1 MSVKSNLAV
10 WAGKL
15 TTSVLKLMGSGGTS
29 LPGKVVLKI
38 CPDILGH
45 LAKDMKIICVTGT
58 NGKTTTCHIIRDM
71 IEANGQTVFC
81 NDAGANLLGGV
92 VSAFVGAASMGGKI
106 DKDYALLECDEAAL
120 KSIVEHFGDLDV
132 TAVVTNVF
140 RDQLDRYGEVLT
152 TVNKIRAGLQ
162 QLPNVKLVLNADCSL
177 TTSLSDLPHSQIHYF
192 GVNGPL
198 YEGTSSDI
206 SDAVYCI
213 RCKTKYQYHYHTFGH
228 LGGFY
233 CPKCGYQRQQ
243 PEVAL
248 SRVIE
253 WKDAS
258 SVVEFELAKNEIATK
273 NSGATDKAS
282 VTTEPESKEQTTT
295 ATSKL
300 QAEVML
306 PGGYNLYNAL
316 AATTVARLIGL
327 PENKIVEVLG
337 SLTTHFGRMEEVEYQ
352 GHKLHLVLVKNPA
365 GFNEV
370 LQFLIQQRPTGN
382 IVFGLNDNYADGKD
396 ISWIYDVEFER
407 LTEAASGAKKYY
419 FTGKRAYDM
428 QLRLKYADFN
438 TQKFQVEKDY
448 KTLITQLGQ
457 SGEDTFLVLSYT
469 CMLEFRDKLSEFVPL
484 NKYSSE

>member
-1 MSVKSNLAV
+1 MSARSTLAV
-10 WAGKL
+10 WAGKF
-15 TTSVLKLMGSGGTS
+15 TTSILKLMGSGGTS

-45 LAKDMKIICVTGT
+45 LAKDMKVICVTGT
-58 NGKTTTCHIIRDM
+58 NGKTTTCHVIRDM
-71 IEANGQTVFC
+71 IEANGNTVFC

-92 VSAFVGAASMGGKI
+92 VSAFVSAAGMNGKV
-106 DKDYALLECDEAAL
+106 KTDYALLECDEAAM
-120 KSIVEHFGDLDV
+120 KAIVEHFGDLDV
-132 TAVVTNVF
+132 TVVVTNVF

-152 TVNKIRAGLQ
+152 TVNKIRSALE

-177 TTSLSDLPHSQIHYF
+177 TTSLNNLPHKEIYYF

-213 RCKTKYQYHYHTFGH
+213 HCKTKYQYHYRTFGH

-233 CPKCGYQRQQ
+233 CEHCGYQRQSAN
-243 PEVAL
+243 VGL
-248 SRVIE
+248 DKVIE
-253 WKDAS
+253 WKDGS
-258 SVVEFELAKNEIATK
+258 EVVEMDVFGKK
-273 NSGATDKAS
+273 
-282 VTTEPESKEQTTT
+282 V
-295 ATSKL
+295 

-316 AATTVARLIGL
+316 AATTIAHLIGL
-327 PENKIVEVLG
+327 PEDKIVSVLG
-337 SLTTHFGRMEEVEYQ
+337 GLTTHFGRMEQVTLGEST
-352 GHKLHLVLVKNPA
+352 LNLVLVKNPA

-370 LQFLIQQRPTGN
+370 LQFLIQQKPTGN

-407 LTEAASGAKKYY
+407 LTEAAKDAKHYY

-428 QLRLKYADFN
+428 QLRLKYADFDVSR
-438 TQKFQVEKDY
+438 FDVIKDY
-448 KTLITQLGQ
+448 KTLITTLQQEGQ
-457 SGEDTFLVLSYT
+457 QTYLVLSYT
-469 CMLEFRDKLSEFVPL
+469 CMLEFRDKLAEFIPL
-484 NKYSSE
+484 KKYAREQ

>member
-1 MSVKSNLAV
+1 MSVRATAAV
-10 WAGKL
+10 WAGKF
-15 TTSVLKLMGSGGTS
+15 TTKILKLAGSGGTS

-58 NGKTTTCHIIRDM
+58 NGKTTTCHVIRDM
-71 IEANGQTVFC
+71 LEANGNTVFC
-81 NDAGANLLGGV
+81 NDAGANLLGGI
-92 VSAFVGAASMGGKI
+92 VSAFVGAATLGGRVNT
-106 DKDYALLECDEAAL
+106 DYALLECDEAAL
-120 KSIVEHFGDLDV
+120 KSIVEHFADLDV

-152 TVNKIRAGLQ
+152 TVNKIRAGLE
-162 QLPNVKLVLNADCSL
+162 QLPDVKLVLNADCSL
-177 TTSLSDLPHSQIHYF
+177 TTSLNDLSNRGIYYF

-213 RCKTKYQYHYHTFGH
+213 HCKTKYQYHYHTFGH

-233 CPKCGYQRQQ
+233 CEKCGYKRQT
-243 PEVAL
+243 PDVAL
-248 SRVIE
+248 TKVCE
-253 WKDAS
+253 WKDGS
-258 SVVEFELAKNEIATK
+258 EVVEMEVFGEKI
-273 NSGATDKAS
+273 
-282 VTTEPESKEQTTT
+282 
-295 ATSKL
+295 

-316 AATTVARLIGL
+316 AAVTVAHLIGL
-327 PENKIVEVLG
+327 PEDKIVSVLG
-337 SLTTHFGRMEEVEYQ
+337 SLTTHFGRMEQVQ
-352 GHKLHLVLVKNPA
+352 LGNSTLNMVLVKNPA

-370 LQFLIQQRPTGN
+370 LQFLIQQCPTGN
-382 IVFGLNDNYADGKD
+382 IVFGLNDNYADGRD

-407 LTEAASGAKKYY
+407 LTEAAAGAKHFY

-428 QLRLKYADFN
+428 QLRLKYADFD
-438 TQKFQVEKDY
+438 TDKFSVEKDY
-448 KTLITQLGQ
+448 KTLITQLEQ
-457 SGEDTFLVLSYT
+457 SGEQTFLVLSYT

-484 NKYSSE
+484 KKYSREQ

>member
-1 MSVKSNLAV
+1 MSARATIAV
-10 WAGKL
+10 WAGKF
-15 TTSVLKLMGSGGTS
+15 TTKLLRLAGSGGTS

-45 LAKDMKIICVTGT
+45 LAKDVKIICVTGT

-71 IEANGQTVFC
+71 IEEEGKTVFC

-92 VSAFVGAASMGGKI
+92 VSAFVGAATLGGKI
-106 DKDYALLECDEAAL
+106 NTDYALLECDEAAL

-152 TVNKIRAGLQ
+152 TVNKIRAGLS

-177 TTSLSDLPHSQIHYF
+177 TSSLSDLPHSEIHYF

-213 RCKTKYQYHYHTFGH
+213 HCKTKYQYHYHTFGH

-233 CPKCGYQRQQ
+233 CEKCGYHRQD

-248 SRVIE
+248 TKVIE

-258 SVVEFELAKNEIATK
+258 SVIGMDVFGSKVE
-273 NSGATDKAS
+273 
-282 VTTEPESKEQTTT
+282 
-295 ATSKL
+295 
-300 QAEVML
+300 AEVML

-316 AATTVARLIGL
+316 AATEVAHLIGL
-327 PENKIVEVLG
+327 SDEKIVKVLG
-337 SLTTHFGRMEEVEYQ
+337 GLTTHFGRMEQVQ
-352 GHKLHLVLVKNPA
+352 LGKAPLHLVLVKNPV

-407 LTEAASGAKKYY
+407 LTQAASGAKHFY

-428 QLRLKYADFN
+428 QLRLKYADFD
-438 TQKFQVEKDY
+438 TTRFSVEKDY
-448 KTLITQLGQ
+448 KTLITQLQ
-457 SGEDTFLVLSYT
+457 ESGEETFLVLSYT
-469 CMLEFRDKLSEFVPL
+469 CMLEFRDKLAEFVPL
-484 NKYSSE
+484 KKYDAS

>member
-1 MSVKSNLAV
+1 MSARATIAV
-10 WAGKL
+10 WAGKF
-15 TTSVLKLMGSGGTS
+15 TTKLLRLAGSGGTS

-45 LAKDMKIICVTGT
+45 LAKNVKIICVTGT

-71 IEANGQTVFC
+71 IEEEGKTVFC

-92 VSAFVGAASMGGKI
+92 VSAFVGAATLGGKI
-106 DKDYALLECDEAAL
+106 NTDYALLECDEAAL

-152 TVNKIRAGLQ
+152 TVNKIRAGLS

-177 TTSLSDLPHSQIHYF
+177 TSSLSDLPHSEIHYF

-213 RCKTKYQYHYHTFGH
+213 HCKTKYQYHYHTFGH

-233 CPKCGYQRQQ
+233 CEKCGYHRQD

-248 SRVIE
+248 TKVIE

-258 SVVEFELAKNEIATK
+258 SVIGMDVFGSKVE
-273 NSGATDKAS
+273 
-282 VTTEPESKEQTTT
+282 
-295 ATSKL
+295 
-300 QAEVML
+300 AEVML
-306 PGGYNLYNAL
+306 PGGYNLYNVL
-316 AATTVARLIGL
+316 AATEVAHLIGL
-327 PENKIVEVLG
+327 PDEKIVKVLG
-337 SLTTHFGRMEEVEYQ
+337 GLTTHFGRMEQVQ
-352 GHKLHLVLVKNPA
+352 LGKAPLHLVLVKNPA

-407 LTEAASGAKKYY
+407 LTQAASGAKHFY

-428 QLRLKYADFN
+428 QLRLKYADFD
-438 TQKFQVEKDY
+438 TTRFSVEKDY
-448 KTLITQLGQ
+448 KTLITQLQ
-457 SGEDTFLVLSYT
+457 ESGEETFLVLSYT
-469 CMLEFRDKLSEFVPL
+469 CMLEFRDKLAEFVPL
-484 NKYSSE
+484 KKYDAS

>member
-1 MSVKSNLAV
+1 MSARATIAV
-10 WAGKL
+10 WAGKF
-15 TTSVLKLMGSGGTS
+15 TTKLLRLAGSGGTS

-45 LAKDMKIICVTGT
+45 LAKDVKIICVTGT

-71 IEANGQTVFC
+71 IEAEGKTVFC

-92 VSAFVGAASMGGKI
+92 VSAFVGAATLGGKI
-106 DKDYALLECDEAAL
+106 NTDYALLECDEAAL
-120 KSIVEHFGDLDV
+120 KSIVEHFGNLDV

-152 TVNKIRAGLQ
+152 TVNKIRAGLS

-177 TTSLSDLPHSQIHYF
+177 TSSLSDLSHSEIHYF
-192 GVNGPL
+192 GVDGPL

-213 RCKTKYQYHYHTFGH
+213 HCKTKYQYHYHTFGH

-233 CPKCGYQRQQ
+233 CEKCGYHRQE

-248 SRVIE
+248 TKVIE

-258 SVVEFELAKNEIATK
+258 SVVEMDVFGQKVE
-273 NSGATDKAS
+273 
-282 VTTEPESKEQTTT
+282 
-295 ATSKL
+295 
-300 QAEVML
+300 AEVML

-316 AATTVARLIGL
+316 AATEVAHLLGL
-327 PENKIVEVLG
+327 PNYRIVKVLG
-337 SLTTHFGRMEEVEYQ
+337 GLTTHFGRMEQVMLNNAP
-352 GHKLHLVLVKNPA
+352 LHLVLVKNPA

-407 LTEAASGAKKYY
+407 LTQAASGAKHFY

-428 QLRLKYADFN
+428 QLRLKYADFD
-438 TQKFQVEKDY
+438 TTKFSVEKDY
-448 KTLITQLGQ
+448 KTLITQLQQ
-457 SGEDTFLVLSYT
+457 SGQETFLVLSYT
-469 CMLEFRDKLSEFVPL
+469 CMLEFRDKLAEFVPL
-484 NKYSSE
+484 KKYDAS

>member
-1 MSVKSNLAV
+1 MSVRATAAV
-10 WAGKL
+10 WAGKF
-15 TTSVLKLMGSGGTS
+15 TTKILKLAGSGGTS

-58 NGKTTTCHIIRDM
+58 NGKTTTCHVIRDM
-71 IEANGQTVFC
+71 LEANGNTVFC
-81 NDAGANLLGGV
+81 NDAGANLLGGI
-92 VSAFVGAASMGGKI
+92 VSAFVGAATLGGRVNT
-106 DKDYALLECDEAAL
+106 DYALLECDEAAL
-120 KSIVEHFGDLDV
+120 KSIVEHFADLDV

-152 TVNKIRAGLQ
+152 TVNKIRAGLE
-162 QLPNVKLVLNADCSL
+162 QLPDVKLVLNADCSL
-177 TTSLSDLPHSQIHYF
+177 TTSLNDLSNRGIYYF

-213 RCKTKYQYHYHTFGH
+213 HCKTKYQYHYHTFGH

-233 CPKCGYQRQQ
+233 CEKCGYKRQT
-243 PEVAL
+243 PDVAL
-248 SRVIE
+248 TKVCE
-253 WKDAS
+253 WKDGS
-258 SVVEFELAKNEIATK
+258 EVVEMEVFGEKI
-273 NSGATDKAS
+273 
-282 VTTEPESKEQTTT
+282 
-295 ATSKL
+295 

-316 AATTVARLIGL
+316 AAVTVAHLIGL
-327 PENKIVEVLG
+327 PEDKIVSVLG
-337 SLTTHFGRMEEVEYQ
+337 SLTTHFGRMEQVQ
-352 GHKLHLVLVKNPA
+352 LGNSTLNMVLVKNPA

-370 LQFLIQQRPTGN
+370 LQFLIQQCPTGN
-382 IVFGLNDNYADGKD
+382 IVFGLNDNYADGRD

-407 LTEAASGAKKYY
+407 LTEAAAGAKHFY

-428 QLRLKYADFN
+428 QLRLKYADFD
-438 TQKFQVEKDY
+438 TDRFIVEKDY
-448 KTLITQLGQ
+448 KTLITQLEQ
-457 SGEDTFLVLSYT
+457 SGEQTFLVLSYT

-484 NKYSSE
+484 KKYSREQ

>member
-1 MSVKSNLAV
+1 MSARATIAV
-10 WAGKL
+10 WAGKF
-15 TTSVLKLMGSGGTS
+15 TTKLLRLAGSGGTS

-45 LAKDMKIICVTGT
+45 LAKDVKIICVTGT

-71 IEANGQTVFC
+71 IEEEGKTVFC

-92 VSAFVGAASMGGKI
+92 VSAFVGAATLGGKI
-106 DKDYALLECDEAAL
+106 NTDYALLECDEAAL

-152 TVNKIRAGLQ
+152 TVNKIRAGLS

-177 TTSLSDLPHSQIHYF
+177 TSSLSDLPHSEIHYF

-213 RCKTKYQYHYHTFGH
+213 HCKTKYQYHYHTFGH

-233 CPKCGYQRQQ
+233 CEKCGYHRQD

-248 SRVIE
+248 TKVIE

-258 SVVEFELAKNEIATK
+258 SVIGMDVFGSKVE
-273 NSGATDKAS
+273 
-282 VTTEPESKEQTTT
+282 
-295 ATSKL
+295 
-300 QAEVML
+300 AEVML

-316 AATTVARLIGL
+316 AATEVAHLIGL
-327 PENKIVEVLG
+327 SDEKIVKVLG
-337 SLTTHFGRMEEVEYQ
+337 GLTTHFGRMEQVQ
-352 GHKLHLVLVKNPA
+352 LGKAPLHLVLVKNPA

-407 LTEAASGAKKYY
+407 LTQAASGAKHFY

-428 QLRLKYADFN
+428 QLRLKYADFD
-438 TQKFQVEKDY
+438 TTRFSVEKDY
-448 KTLITQLGQ
+448 KTLITQLQ
-457 SGEDTFLVLSYT
+457 ESGEETFLVLSYT
-469 CMLEFRDKLSEFVPL
+469 CMLEFRDKLAEFVPL
-484 NKYSSE
+484 KKYDAS

>member
-1 MSVKSNLAV
+1 MSVRATAAV
-10 WAGKL
+10 WAGKF
-15 TTSVLKLMGSGGTS
+15 TTKILKLAGSGGTS

-58 NGKTTTCHIIRDM
+58 NGKTTTCHVIRDM
-71 IEANGQTVFC
+71 LEANGNTVFC
-81 NDAGANLLGGV
+81 NDAGANLLGGI
-92 VSAFVGAASMGGKI
+92 VSAFVGAATLGGRVNT
-106 DKDYALLECDEAAL
+106 DYALLECDEAAL
-120 KSIVEHFGDLDV
+120 KSIVEHFADLDV

-152 TVNKIRAGLQ
+152 TVNKIRAGLE
-162 QLPNVKLVLNADCSL
+162 QLPDVKLVLNADCSL
-177 TTSLSDLPHSQIHYF
+177 TTSLNDLPNSRIYYF

-213 RCKTKYQYHYHTFGH
+213 HCKTKYQYHYHTFGH

-233 CPKCGYQRQQ
+233 CEKCGYKRQT
-243 PEVAL
+243 PDVAL
-248 SRVIE
+248 TRVCE
-253 WKDAS
+253 WKDGS
-258 SVVEFELAKNEIATK
+258 EVVEMEVFGK
-273 NSGATDKAS
+273 
-282 VTTEPESKEQTTT
+282 
-295 ATSKL
+295 KL

-316 AATTVARLIGL
+316 AATAVAHLIGL
-327 PENKIVEVLG
+327 PEDKIASVLG
-337 SLTTHFGRMEEVEYQ
+337 SLTTHFGRMEQVQ
-352 GHKLHLVLVKNPA
+352 LGNSSLNMVLVKNPA

-370 LQFLIQQRPTGN
+370 LQFLIQQQPAGN

-407 LTEAASGAKKYY
+407 LTEAAAGAKHFY

-428 QLRLKYADFN
+428 QLRLKYADFD
-438 TQKFQVEKDY
+438 TDKFSVEKDY
-448 KTLITQLGQ
+448 KTLITQLEQ
-457 SGEDTFLVLSYT
+457 SSEQTFLVLSYT

-484 NKYSSE
+484 KKYSREQ

>member
-1 MSVKSNLAV
+1 MSARATIAV
-10 WAGKL
+10 WAGKF
-15 TTSVLKLMGSGGTS
+15 TTKLLRLAGSGGTS

-45 LAKDMKIICVTGT
+45 LAKDVKIICVTGT

-71 IEANGQTVFC
+71 IEAEGKTVFC

-92 VSAFVGAASMGGKI
+92 VSAFVGAATLGGKI
-106 DKDYALLECDEAAL
+106 NTDYALLECDEAAL
-120 KSIVEHFGDLDV
+120 KSIVEHFGNLDV

-152 TVNKIRAGLQ
+152 TVNKIRAGLS

-177 TTSLSDLPHSQIHYF
+177 TSSLSDLSHSEIHYF
-192 GVNGPL
+192 GVDGPL

-213 RCKTKYQYHYHTFGH
+213 HCKTKYQYHYHTFGH

-233 CPKCGYQRQQ
+233 CEKCGYHRQE

-248 SRVIE
+248 TKVIE

-258 SVVEFELAKNEIATK
+258 SVIAMDVFGEKVE
-273 NSGATDKAS
+273 
-282 VTTEPESKEQTTT
+282 
-295 ATSKL
+295 
-300 QAEVML
+300 AEVML

-316 AATTVARLIGL
+316 AATEVAHLLGL
-327 PENKIVEVLG
+327 PNYRIVKVLG
-337 SLTTHFGRMEEVEYQ
+337 GLTTHFGRMEQVMLNNAP
-352 GHKLHLVLVKNPA
+352 LHLVLVKNPA

-407 LTEAASGAKKYY
+407 LTQAASGAKHFY

-428 QLRLKYADFN
+428 QLRLKYADFD
-438 TQKFQVEKDY
+438 TTKFSVEKDY
-448 KTLITQLGQ
+448 KTLITQLQQ
-457 SGEDTFLVLSYT
+457 SGQETFLVLSYT
-469 CMLEFRDKLSEFVPL
+469 CMLEFRDKLAEFVPL
-484 NKYSSE
+484 KKYDAS

>member
-1 MSVKSNLAV
+1 MSARATIAV
-10 WAGKL
+10 WAGKF
-15 TTSVLKLMGSGGTS
+15 TTKLLRLAGSGGTS

-45 LAKDMKIICVTGT
+45 LAKNVKIICVTGT

-71 IEANGQTVFC
+71 IEEEGKTVFC

-92 VSAFVGAASMGGKI
+92 VSAFVGAATPGGKI
-106 DKDYALLECDEAAL
+106 NTDYALLECDEAAL

-152 TVNKIRAGLQ
+152 TVNKIRAGLS

-177 TTSLSDLPHSQIHYF
+177 TSSLSDLPHSEIHYF

-213 RCKTKYQYHYHTFGH
+213 HCKTKYQYHYHTFGH

-233 CPKCGYQRQQ
+233 CEKCGYHRQD

-248 SRVIE
+248 TKVIE

-258 SVVEFELAKNEIATK
+258 SVIGMDVFGSKVE
-273 NSGATDKAS
+273 
-282 VTTEPESKEQTTT
+282 
-295 ATSKL
+295 
-300 QAEVML
+300 AEVML

-316 AATTVARLIGL
+316 AATEVAHLIGL
-327 PENKIVEVLG
+327 TDEKIVKVLG
-337 SLTTHFGRMEEVEYQ
+337 GLTTHFGRMEQVQ
-352 GHKLHLVLVKNPA
+352 LGKAPLHLVLVKNPA

-407 LTEAASGAKKYY
+407 LTQAASGAKHFY

-428 QLRLKYADFN
+428 QLRLKYADFD
-438 TQKFQVEKDY
+438 TTRFSVEKDY
-448 KTLITQLGQ
+448 KTLITQLQ
-457 SGEDTFLVLSYT
+457 ESGEETFLVLSYT
-469 CMLEFRDKLSEFVPL
+469 CMLEFRDKLAEFVPL
-484 NKYSSE
+484 KKYDAS

>member
-1 MSVKSNLAV
+1 MSARATIAV
-10 WAGKL
+10 WAGKF
-15 TTSVLKLMGSGGTS
+15 TTKLLRLAGSGGTS

-45 LAKDMKIICVTGT
+45 LAKDVKIICVTGT

-71 IEANGQTVFC
+71 IEAEGKTVFC

-92 VSAFVGAASMGGKI
+92 VSAFVGAATLGGKI
-106 DKDYALLECDEAAL
+106 NTDYALLECDEAAL
-120 KSIVEHFGDLDV
+120 KSIVEHFGRLDV

-152 TVNKIRAGLQ
+152 TVNKIRAGLS

-177 TTSLSDLPHSQIHYF
+177 TSSLSDLSHSEIHYF

-213 RCKTKYQYHYHTFGH
+213 HCKTKYQYHYHTFGH

-233 CPKCGYQRQQ
+233 CEKCGYHRQE

-248 SRVIE
+248 TKVIE

-258 SVVEFELAKNEIATK
+258 SVIAMDVFGGKVE
-273 NSGATDKAS
+273 
-282 VTTEPESKEQTTT
+282 
-295 ATSKL
+295 
-300 QAEVML
+300 AEVML

-316 AATTVARLIGL
+316 AATEVAHLLGL
-327 PENKIVEVLG
+327 PNEQIVKVLG
-337 SLTTHFGRMEEVEYQ
+337 GLTTHFGRMEQVMLNNAP
-352 GHKLHLVLVKNPA
+352 LHLVLVKNPA

-407 LTEAASGAKKYY
+407 LTQAASGAKHFY

-428 QLRLKYADFN
+428 QLRLKYADFD
-438 TQKFQVEKDY
+438 TTKFSVEKDY
-448 KTLITQLGQ
+448 KTLITQLQQ
-457 SGEDTFLVLSYT
+457 SGQETFLVLSYT
-469 CMLEFRDKLSEFVPL
+469 CMLEFRDKLAEFVPL
-484 NKYSSE
+484 KKYDAS

>member
-1 MSVKSNLAV
+1 MSARATIAV
-10 WAGKL
+10 WAGKF
-15 TTSVLKLMGSGGTS
+15 TTKLLRLAGSGGTS

-45 LAKDMKIICVTGT
+45 LAKDVKIICVTGT

-71 IEANGQTVFC
+71 IEAEGKTVFC

-92 VSAFVGAASMGGKI
+92 VSAFVGAATLGGKI
-106 DKDYALLECDEAAL
+106 NTDYALLECDEAAL
-120 KSIVEHFGDLDV
+120 KSIVEHFGRLDV

-152 TVNKIRAGLQ
+152 TVNKIRAGLS

-177 TTSLSDLPHSQIHYF
+177 TSSLSDLSHSEIHYF

-213 RCKTKYQYHYHTFGH
+213 HCKTKYQYHYHTFGH

-233 CPKCGYQRQQ
+233 CEKCGYHRQE

-248 SRVIE
+248 TKVIE

-258 SVVEFELAKNEIATK
+258 SVIAMDVFGEKVE
-273 NSGATDKAS
+273 
-282 VTTEPESKEQTTT
+282 
-295 ATSKL
+295 
-300 QAEVML
+300 AEVML

-316 AATTVARLIGL
+316 AATEVAHLLGL
-327 PENKIVEVLG
+327 PNEQIVKVLG
-337 SLTTHFGRMEEVEYQ
+337 GLTTHFGRMEQVMLNNAP
-352 GHKLHLVLVKNPA
+352 LHLVLVKNPA

-407 LTEAASGAKKYY
+407 LTEAASGAKHFY

-428 QLRLKYADFN
+428 QLRLKYADFD
-438 TQKFQVEKDY
+438 TTKFSVEKDY
-448 KTLITQLGQ
+448 KTLITQLQQ
-457 SGEDTFLVLSYT
+457 SGQETFLVLSYT
-469 CMLEFRDKLSEFVPL
+469 CMLEFRDKLAEFVPL
-484 NKYSSE
+484 KKYDAS

>member
-1 MSVKSNLAV
+1 MSARATIAV
-10 WAGKL
+10 WAGKF
-15 TTSVLKLMGSGGTS
+15 TTKLLRLAGSGGTS

-45 LAKDMKIICVTGT
+45 LAKDVKIICVTGT

-71 IEANGQTVFC
+71 IEAEGKTVFC

-92 VSAFVGAASMGGKI
+92 VSAFVGAATLGGRIKT
-106 DKDYALLECDEAAL
+106 DYALLECDEAAL
-120 KSIVEHFGDLDV
+120 KSIVEHFGQLDV

-152 TVNKIRAGLQ
+152 TVNKIRAGLS

-177 TTSLSDLPHSQIHYF
+177 TSSLSDLPHSEIHYF

-213 RCKTKYQYHYHTFGH
+213 HCKTKYQYHYHTFGH

-233 CPKCGYQRQQ
+233 CEKCGYHRQE

-248 SRVIE
+248 TKVIE

-258 SVVEFELAKNEIATK
+258 SVIEMDVFGQKME
-273 NSGATDKAS
+273 
-282 VTTEPESKEQTTT
+282 
-295 ATSKL
+295 
-300 QAEVML
+300 AEVML

-316 AATTVARLIGL
+316 AATEVAHLLGL
-327 PENKIVEVLG
+327 PNEQIAKVLG
-337 SLTTHFGRMEEVEYQ
+337 GLTTHFGRMEQVMLSNAP
-352 GHKLHLVLVKNPA
+352 LHLVLVKNPA

-370 LQFLIQQRPTGN
+370 LQFLIQQKPTGN

-407 LTEAASGAKKYY
+407 LTEAASGAKHFY

-428 QLRLKYADFN
+428 QLRLKYADFD
-438 TQKFQVEKDY
+438 TSKFSVEKDY
-448 KTLITQLGQ
+448 KTLITQLQQ
-457 SGEDTFLVLSYT
+457 SGQETFLVLSYT
-469 CMLEFRDKLSEFVPL
+469 CMLEFRDKLAEFVPL
-484 NKYSSE
+484 KKYDAS

>member
-1 MSVKSNLAV
+1 MSARATIAV
-10 WAGKL
+10 WAGKF
-15 TTSVLKLMGSGGTS
+15 TTKLLRLAGSGGTS

-45 LAKDMKIICVTGT
+45 LAKNVKIICVTGT

-71 IEANGQTVFC
+71 IEEEGKTVFC

-92 VSAFVGAASMGGKI
+92 VSAFVGAATLGGKI
-106 DKDYALLECDEAAL
+106 NTDYALLECDEAAL

-152 TVNKIRAGLQ
+152 TVNKIRAGLS

-177 TTSLSDLPHSQIHYF
+177 TSSLSDLPHSEIHYF

-213 RCKTKYQYHYHTFGH
+213 HCKTKYQYHYHTFGH

-233 CPKCGYQRQQ
+233 CEKCGYHRQD

-248 SRVIE
+248 TKVIE

-258 SVVEFELAKNEIATK
+258 SVIGMDVFGSKVE
-273 NSGATDKAS
+273 
-282 VTTEPESKEQTTT
+282 
-295 ATSKL
+295 
-300 QAEVML
+300 AEVML

-316 AATTVARLIGL
+316 AATEVAHLIGL
-327 PENKIVEVLG
+327 TDEKIVKVLG
-337 SLTTHFGRMEEVEYQ
+337 GLTTHFGRMEQVQ
-352 GHKLHLVLVKNPA
+352 LGKAPLHLVLVKNPA

-407 LTEAASGAKKYY
+407 LTQAASGAKHFY

-428 QLRLKYADFN
+428 QLRLKYADFD
-438 TQKFQVEKDY
+438 TTRFSVEKDY
-448 KTLITQLGQ
+448 KTLITQLQ
-457 SGEDTFLVLSYT
+457 ESGEETFLVLSYT
-469 CMLEFRDKLSEFVPL
+469 CMLEFRDKLAEFVPL
-484 NKYSSE
+484 KKYDAS

>member
-1 MSVKSNLAV
+1 MSVRAAIAV
-10 WAGKL
+10 WAGKFAAK
-15 TTSVLKLMGSGGTS
+15 VLKIAGTGGTS
-29 LPGKVVLKI
+29 LPGKIVLKI

-45 LAKDMKIICVTGT
+45 LAKNMKIICVTGT

-71 IEANGQTVFC
+71 IEANGSTVFC

-92 VSAFVGAASMGGKI
+92 VSAFVGAAALNGKI
-106 DKDYALLECDEAAL
+106 NKDYALLECDEAAL
-120 KSIVEHFGDLDV
+120 KSIVKYFGKLDV

-152 TVNKIRAGLQ
+152 TVNKIRAGLE
-162 QLPNVKLVLNADCSL
+162 QLPDVKLILNADCSL
-177 TTSLSDLPHSQIHYF
+177 TSSLSDLSHSEIHYF
-192 GVNGPL
+192 GVNDSL

-213 RCKTKYQYHYHTFGH
+213 HCKTKYRYHYHTFGH

-233 CPKCGYQRQQ
+233 CEKCGYHRQE

-248 SRVIE
+248 TKVIE
-253 WKDAS
+253 WKEAS
-258 SVVEFELAKNEIATK
+258 SVIEMEVFGKTIE
-273 NSGATDKAS
+273 
-282 VTTEPESKEQTTT
+282 
-295 ATSKL
+295 
-300 QAEVML
+300 AEVML

-316 AATTVARLIGL
+316 AATEAAHFIGL
-327 PENKIVEVLG
+327 SEEKIISVLG
-337 SLTTHFGRMEEVEYQ
+337 GLTTHFGRMEQVSYQ
-352 GHKLHLVLVKNPA
+352 GHNLHLVLVKNPA

-370 LQFLIQQRPTGN
+370 LQFLIQQQPTGN

-407 LTEAASGAKKYY
+407 LTKAASGAKNFY

-428 QLRLKYADFN
+428 QLRLKYADFDISR
-438 TQKFQVEKDY
+438 FLVEKDY

-484 NKYSSE
+484 RKYSR

>member
-1 MSVKSNLAV
+1 MSARATIAV
-10 WAGKL
+10 WAGKI
-15 TTSVLKLMGSGGTS
+15 TTKLLRLAGSGGTS

-45 LAKDMKIICVTGT
+45 LAKNVKIICVTGT

-71 IEANGQTVFC
+71 IEEEGKTVFC

-92 VSAFVGAASMGGKI
+92 VSAFVGAATLGGKI
-106 DKDYALLECDEAAL
+106 NTDYALLECDEAAL

-152 TVNKIRAGLQ
+152 TVNKIRAGLS

-177 TTSLSDLPHSQIHYF
+177 TSSLSDLPHSEIHYF

-213 RCKTKYQYHYHTFGH
+213 HCKTKYQYHYHTFGH

-233 CPKCGYQRQQ
+233 CEKCGYHRQD

-248 SRVIE
+248 TKVIE

-258 SVVEFELAKNEIATK
+258 SVIGMDVFGSKVE
-273 NSGATDKAS
+273 
-282 VTTEPESKEQTTT
+282 
-295 ATSKL
+295 
-300 QAEVML
+300 AEVML

-316 AATTVARLIGL
+316 AATEVAHLIGL
-327 PENKIVEVLG
+327 PDEKIVKVLG
-337 SLTTHFGRMEEVEYQ
+337 GLTTHFGRMEQVQ
-352 GHKLHLVLVKNPA
+352 LGKAPLHLVLVKNPA

-407 LTEAASGAKKYY
+407 LTQAASGAKHFY

-428 QLRLKYADFN
+428 QLRLKYADFD
-438 TQKFQVEKDY
+438 TTRFSVEKDY
-448 KTLITQLGQ
+448 KTLITQLQ
-457 SGEDTFLVLSYT
+457 ESGEETFLVLSYT
-469 CMLEFRDKLSEFVPL
+469 CMLEFRDKLAEFVPL
-484 NKYSSE
+484 KKYDAS

>member
-1 MSVKSNLAV
+1 MSARATIAV
-10 WAGKL
+10 WAGKF
-15 TTSVLKLMGSGGTS
+15 TTKLLRLAGSGGTS

-45 LAKDMKIICVTGT
+45 LAKDVKIICVTGT

-71 IEANGQTVFC
+71 IEEEGKTVFC

-92 VSAFVGAASMGGKI
+92 VSAFVGAATLGGKI
-106 DKDYALLECDEAAL
+106 NTDYALLECDEAAL

-152 TVNKIRAGLQ
+152 TVNKIRAGLS

-177 TTSLSDLPHSQIHYF
+177 TSSLSDLPHSEIHYF

-198 YEGTSSDI
+198 YKGTSSDI

-213 RCKTKYQYHYHTFGH
+213 HCKTKYQYHYHTFGH

-233 CPKCGYQRQQ
+233 CEKCGYHRQD

-248 SRVIE
+248 TKVIE

-258 SVVEFELAKNEIATK
+258 SVIGMDVFGSKVE
-273 NSGATDKAS
+273 
-282 VTTEPESKEQTTT
+282 
-295 ATSKL
+295 
-300 QAEVML
+300 AEVML

-316 AATTVARLIGL
+316 AATEVAYLIGL
-327 PENKIVEVLG
+327 TDEKIVKVLG
-337 SLTTHFGRMEEVEYQ
+337 GLTTHFGRMEQVQ
-352 GHKLHLVLVKNPA
+352 LGKAPLHLVLVKNPA

-407 LTEAASGAKKYY
+407 LTQAASGAKHFY

-428 QLRLKYADFN
+428 QLRLKYADFD
-438 TQKFQVEKDY
+438 TTRFSVEKDY
-448 KTLITQLGQ
+448 KTLITQLQ
-457 SGEDTFLVLSYT
+457 ESGEETFLVLSYT
-469 CMLEFRDKLSEFVPL
+469 CMLEFRDKLAEFVPL
-484 NKYSSE
+484 KKYDAS

>member
-1 MSVKSNLAV
+1 MSARATIAV
-10 WAGKL
+10 WAGKF
-15 TTSVLKLMGSGGTS
+15 TTKLLRLAGSGGTS

-45 LAKDMKIICVTGT
+45 LAKDVKIICVTGT

-71 IEANGQTVFC
+71 IEEEGKTVFC

-92 VSAFVGAASMGGKI
+92 VSAFVGAATPGGKI
-106 DKDYALLECDEAAL
+106 NTDYALLECDEAAL

-152 TVNKIRAGLQ
+152 TVNKIRAGLS

-177 TTSLSDLPHSQIHYF
+177 TSSLSDLPHSEIHYF

-213 RCKTKYQYHYHTFGH
+213 HCKTKYQYHYHTFGH

-233 CPKCGYQRQQ
+233 CEKCGYHRQD

-248 SRVIE
+248 TKVIE

-258 SVVEFELAKNEIATK
+258 SVIGMDVFGSKVE
-273 NSGATDKAS
+273 
-282 VTTEPESKEQTTT
+282 
-295 ATSKL
+295 
-300 QAEVML
+300 AEVML

-316 AATTVARLIGL
+316 AATEVAHLIGL
-327 PENKIVEVLG
+327 PDEKIVKVLG
-337 SLTTHFGRMEEVEYQ
+337 GLTTHFGRMEQVQ
-352 GHKLHLVLVKNPA
+352 LGKAPLHLVLVKNPA

-407 LTEAASGAKKYY
+407 LTQAASGAKHFY

-428 QLRLKYADFN
+428 QLRLKYADFD
-438 TQKFQVEKDY
+438 TTRFSVEKDY
-448 KTLITQLGQ
+448 KTLITQLQ
-457 SGEDTFLVLSYT
+457 ESGEETFLVLSYT
-469 CMLEFRDKLSEFVPL
+469 CMLEFRDKLAEFVPL
-484 NKYSSE
+484 KKYDAS

>member
-1 MSVKSNLAV
+1 MSMRATLAV
-10 WAGKL
+10 CAGKF
-15 TTSVLKLMGSGGTS
+15 TTMILKLMGSGGTS

-58 NGKTTTCHIIRDM
+58 NGKTTTCHVIRDM
-71 IEANGQTVFC
+71 IEANGNTVFC

-92 VSAFVGAASMGGKI
+92 VSAFVGAASLGGRVKT
-106 DKDYALLECDEAAL
+106 DYALLECDEAAL

-152 TVNKIRAGLQ
+152 TVNKIRAGLE
-162 QLPNVKLVLNADCSL
+162 QLPQVKLVLNADCSL
-177 TTSLSDLPHSQIHYF
+177 TTSLNDLPNSGIYYF
-192 GVNGPL
+192 GVNAPL
-198 YEGTSSDI
+198 YEGASSDI

-213 RCKTKYQYHYHTFGH
+213 HCKTKYKYHYHTFGH

-233 CPKCGYQRQQ
+233 CEKCGYQRQE
-243 PEVAL
+243 PNVAL
-248 SRVIE
+248 TKVLE
-253 WKDAS
+253 WKDGS
-258 SVVEFELAKNEIATK
+258 EVVEMDVFGKRVK
-273 NSGATDKAS
+273 
-282 VTTEPESKEQTTT
+282 
-295 ATSKL
+295 
-300 QAEVML
+300 AEVML

-316 AATTVARLIGL
+316 AATTIAHLIGL
-327 PENKIVEVLG
+327 PEDKIVSVLG
-337 SLTTHFGRMEEVEYQ
+337 GLTTHFGRMEQVQ
-352 GHKLHLVLVKNPA
+352 LGNSTLNLVLVKNPA

-407 LTEAASGAKKYY
+407 LTEAAAGAKHYY

-428 QLRLKYADFN
+428 QLRLKYADFD
-438 TQKFQVEKDY
+438 TDKFHVEKDY
-448 KTLITQLGQ
+448 KTLITMLQQ
-457 SGEDTFLVLSYT
+457 EGEQTFLVLSYT

-484 NKYSSE
+484 KKYAREQ

>member
-1 MSVKSNLAV
+1 MSARATIAV
-10 WAGKL
+10 WAGKF
-15 TTSVLKLMGSGGTS
+15 TTKLLRLAGSGGTS

-45 LAKDMKIICVTGT
+45 LAKDVKIICVTGT

-71 IEANGQTVFC
+71 IEAEGKTVFC

-92 VSAFVGAASMGGKI
+92 VSAFVGAATLGGKI
-106 DKDYALLECDEAAL
+106 NTDYALLECDEAAL
-120 KSIVEHFGDLDV
+120 KSIVEHFGNLDV

-152 TVNKIRAGLQ
+152 TVNKIRAGLS

-177 TTSLSDLPHSQIHYF
+177 TSSLSDLSHSEIHYF
-192 GVNGPL
+192 GVDGPL

-213 RCKTKYQYHYHTFGH
+213 HCKTKYQYHYHTFGH

-233 CPKCGYQRQQ
+233 CEKCGYHRQE

-248 SRVIE
+248 TKVIE

-258 SVVEFELAKNEIATK
+258 SVVEMDVFGQKVE
-273 NSGATDKAS
+273 
-282 VTTEPESKEQTTT
+282 
-295 ATSKL
+295 
-300 QAEVML
+300 AEVML

-316 AATTVARLIGL
+316 AATEVAHLLGL
-327 PENKIVEVLG
+327 PNEQIVKVLG
-337 SLTTHFGRMEEVEYQ
+337 GLTTHFGRMEQVMLNNAP
-352 GHKLHLVLVKNPA
+352 LHLVLVKNPA

-407 LTEAASGAKKYY
+407 LTQAASGAKHFY

-428 QLRLKYADFN
+428 QLRLKYADFD
-438 TQKFQVEKDY
+438 TTKFSVEKDY
-448 KTLITQLGQ
+448 KTLITQLQQ
-457 SGEDTFLVLSYT
+457 SGQETFLVLSYT
-469 CMLEFRDKLSEFVPL
+469 CMLEFRDKLAEFVPL
-484 NKYSSE
+484 KKYDAS

>member
-1 MSVKSNLAV
+1 MSARATIAV
-10 WAGKL
+10 WAGKF
-15 TTSVLKLMGSGGTS
+15 TTKLLRLAGSGGTS

-45 LAKDMKIICVTGT
+45 LAKDVKIICVTGT

-71 IEANGQTVFC
+71 IEEEGKTVFC

-92 VSAFVGAASMGGKI
+92 VSAFVGAATLGGKI
-106 DKDYALLECDEAAL
+106 NTDYALLECDEAAL

-152 TVNKIRAGLQ
+152 TVNKIRAGLS

-177 TTSLSDLPHSQIHYF
+177 TSSLSDLPHSEIHYF

-213 RCKTKYQYHYHTFGH
+213 HCKTKYQYHYHTFGH

-233 CPKCGYQRQQ
+233 CEKCGYHRQD

-248 SRVIE
+248 TKVIE

-258 SVVEFELAKNEIATK
+258 SVIGMDVFGSKVE
-273 NSGATDKAS
+273 
-282 VTTEPESKEQTTT
+282 
-295 ATSKL
+295 
-300 QAEVML
+300 AEVML

-316 AATTVARLIGL
+316 AATEVAHLIGL
-327 PENKIVEVLG
+327 TDEKIVKVLG
-337 SLTTHFGRMEEVEYQ
+337 GLTTHFGRMEQVQ
-352 GHKLHLVLVKNPA
+352 LGKAPLHLVLVKNPA

-407 LTEAASGAKKYY
+407 LTQAASGAKHFY

-428 QLRLKYADFN
+428 QLRLKYADFD
-438 TQKFQVEKDY
+438 TTRFSVEKDY
-448 KTLITQLGQ
+448 KTLITQLQ
-457 SGEDTFLVLSYT
+457 ESGEETFLVLSYT
-469 CMLEFRDKLSEFVPL
+469 CMLEFRDKLAEFVPL
-484 NKYSSE
+484 KKYDAS

>member
-1 MSVKSNLAV
+1 MSARATIAV
-10 WAGKL
+10 WAGKF
-15 TTSVLKLMGSGGTS
+15 TTKLLRLAGSGGTS

-45 LAKDMKIICVTGT
+45 LAKDVKIICVTGT

-71 IEANGQTVFC
+71 IEEEGKTVFC

-92 VSAFVGAASMGGKI
+92 VSAFVGAATLGGKI
-106 DKDYALLECDEAAL
+106 NTDYALLECDEAAL

-152 TVNKIRAGLQ
+152 TVNKIRAGLSK
-162 QLPNVKLVLNADCSL
+162 LPNVKLVLNADCSL
-177 TTSLSDLPHSQIHYF
+177 TSSLSDLPHSEIHYF

-213 RCKTKYQYHYHTFGH
+213 HCKTKYQYHYHTFGH

-233 CPKCGYQRQQ
+233 CEKCGYHRQD

-248 SRVIE
+248 TKVIE

-258 SVVEFELAKNEIATK
+258 SVIGMDVFGSKVE
-273 NSGATDKAS
+273 
-282 VTTEPESKEQTTT
+282 
-295 ATSKL
+295 
-300 QAEVML
+300 AEVML

-316 AATTVARLIGL
+316 AATEVAHLIGL
-327 PENKIVEVLG
+327 PDEKIVKVLG
-337 SLTTHFGRMEEVEYQ
+337 GLTTHFGRMEQVQ
-352 GHKLHLVLVKNPA
+352 LGKAPLHLVLVKNPA

-407 LTEAASGAKKYY
+407 LTQAASGAKHFY

-428 QLRLKYADFN
+428 QLRLKYADFD
-438 TQKFQVEKDY
+438 TTRFSVEKDY
-448 KTLITQLGQ
+448 KTLITQLQ
-457 SGEDTFLVLSYT
+457 ESGEETFLVLSYT
-469 CMLEFRDKLSEFVPL
+469 CMLEFRDKLAEFVPL
-484 NKYSSE
+484 KKYDAS

>member
-1 MSVKSNLAV
+1 MSFRATAAV
-10 WAGKL
+10 WAGKF
-15 TTSVLKLMGSGGTS
+15 TTKILKLAGSGGTS

-38 CPDILGH
+38 CPDILGY

-58 NGKTTTCHIIRDM
+58 NGKTTTCHVIRDM
-71 IEANGQTVFC
+71 IEAKDCTVFC

-92 VSAFVGAASMGGKI
+92 VSAFVGAATLGGKV
-106 DKDYALLECDEAAL
+106 KTDYALLECDEAAL
-120 KSIVEHFGDLDV
+120 KAIVKHFGELDV

-152 TVNKIRAGLQ
+152 TVNKIRAGLE

-177 TTSLSDLPHSQIHYF
+177 TTSLNDLPHSAIYYF

-213 RCKTKYQYHYHTFGH
+213 HCKTKYQYHFHTFGH

-233 CPKCGYQRQQ
+233 CEKCGYKRQE
-243 PEVAL
+243 PDVSLKEVL
-248 SRVIE
+248 E
-253 WKDAS
+253 WKDGS
-258 SVVEFELAKNEIATK
+258 EVVEMDVFGKTF
-273 NSGATDKAS
+273 
-282 VTTEPESKEQTTT
+282 
-295 ATSKL
+295 

-316 AATTVARLIGL
+316 AASVIAHLIGL
-327 PENKIVEVLG
+327 PEEKIISVLG
-337 SLTTHFGRMEEVEYQ
+337 GLTTHFGRMEQVQ
-352 GHKLHLVLVKNPA
+352 LGDSTLNMVLVKNPA

-370 LQFLIQQRPTGN
+370 LQFLIQQRPDGN

-407 LTEAASGAKKYY
+407 LTEAAAEAKQFY

-428 QLRLKYADFN
+428 QLRLKYADFD
-438 TQKFQVEKDY
+438 TDKFCVEKDY
-448 KTLITQLGQ
+448 KTLITRLEQ
-457 SGEDTFLVLSYT
+457 SGEQTFLVLSYT
-469 CMLEFRDKLSEFVPL
+469 CMLEFRDKLSEFIPL
-484 NKYSSE
+484 EKYAR

>member
-1 MSVKSNLAV
+1 MSVRATAAV
-10 WAGKL
+10 WAGKF
-15 TTSVLKLMGSGGTS
+15 TTKILKLAGSGGTS

-58 NGKTTTCHIIRDM
+58 NGKTTTCHVIRDM
-71 IEANGQTVFC
+71 LEANGNTVFC
-81 NDAGANLLGGV
+81 NDAGANLLGGI
-92 VSAFVGAASMGGKI
+92 VSAFVGAATLGGRVNT
-106 DKDYALLECDEAAL
+106 DYALLECDEAAL
-120 KSIVEHFGDLDV
+120 KSIVEHFADLDV

-152 TVNKIRAGLQ
+152 TVNKIRAGLE
-162 QLPNVKLVLNADCSL
+162 QLPDVKLVLNADCSL
-177 TTSLSDLPHSQIHYF
+177 TTSLNDLSNRGIYYF

-213 RCKTKYQYHYHTFGH
+213 HCKTKYQYHYHTFGH

-233 CPKCGYQRQQ
+233 CEKCGYKRQT
-243 PEVAL
+243 PDVAL
-248 SRVIE
+248 TKVCE
-253 WKDAS
+253 WKDGS
-258 SVVEFELAKNEIATK
+258 EVVEMEVFGEKI
-273 NSGATDKAS
+273 
-282 VTTEPESKEQTTT
+282 
-295 ATSKL
+295 

-316 AATTVARLIGL
+316 AATAVAHLIGL
-327 PENKIVEVLG
+327 PEDKIASVLG
-337 SLTTHFGRMEEVEYQ
+337 SLTTHFGRMEQVQ
-352 GHKLHLVLVKNPA
+352 LGNSSLNMVLVKNPA

-370 LQFLIQQRPTGN
+370 LQFLIQQQPAGN

-407 LTEAASGAKKYY
+407 LTEAAAGAKHFY

-428 QLRLKYADFN
+428 QLRLKYADFD
-438 TQKFQVEKDY
+438 TDKFSVEKDY
-448 KTLITQLGQ
+448 KTLITQLEQ
-457 SGEDTFLVLSYT
+457 SGEQTFLVLSYT

-484 NKYSSE
+484 KKYSREQ

>member
-1 MSVKSNLAV
+1 MSARATIAV
-10 WAGKL
+10 WAGKF
-15 TTSVLKLMGSGGTS
+15 TTKLLRLAGSGGTS

-45 LAKDMKIICVTGT
+45 LAKDVKIICVTGT

-71 IEANGQTVFC
+71 IEAEGKTVFC

-92 VSAFVGAASMGGKI
+92 VSAFVGAATLGGKI
-106 DKDYALLECDEAAL
+106 NTDYALLECDEAAL
-120 KSIVEHFGDLDV
+120 KSIVEHFGRLDV

-152 TVNKIRAGLQ
+152 TVNKIRAGLS

-177 TTSLSDLPHSQIHYF
+177 TSSLSDLSHSEIHYF

-213 RCKTKYQYHYHTFGH
+213 HCKTKYQYHYHTFGH

-233 CPKCGYQRQQ
+233 CEKCGYHRQE

-248 SRVIE
+248 TKVIE
-253 WKDAS
+253 WRDAS
-258 SVVEFELAKNEIATK
+258 SVIAMDVFGEKVE
-273 NSGATDKAS
+273 
-282 VTTEPESKEQTTT
+282 
-295 ATSKL
+295 
-300 QAEVML
+300 AEVML

-316 AATTVARLIGL
+316 AATEVAHLLGL
-327 PENKIVEVLG
+327 PNEQIVKVLG
-337 SLTTHFGRMEEVEYQ
+337 GLTTHFGRMEQVMLNNAP
-352 GHKLHLVLVKNPA
+352 LHLVLVKNPA

-407 LTEAASGAKKYY
+407 LTEAASGAKHFY

-428 QLRLKYADFN
+428 QLRLKYADFD
-438 TQKFQVEKDY
+438 TTKFSVEKDY
-448 KTLITQLGQ
+448 KTLITQLQQ
-457 SGEDTFLVLSYT
+457 SGQETFLVLSYT
-469 CMLEFRDKLSEFVPL
+469 CMLEFRDKLAEFVPL
-484 NKYSSE
+484 KKYDAS

>member
-1 MSVKSNLAV
+1 MSARATIAV
-10 WAGKL
+10 WAGKF
-15 TTSVLKLMGSGGTS
+15 TTKLLRLAGSGGTS

-45 LAKDMKIICVTGT
+45 LAKDVKIICVTGT

-71 IEANGQTVFC
+71 IEEEGKTVFC

-92 VSAFVGAASMGGKI
+92 VSAFVGAATLGGKI
-106 DKDYALLECDEAAL
+106 NTDYALLECDEAAL

-152 TVNKIRAGLQ
+152 TVNKIRAGLS

-177 TTSLSDLPHSQIHYF
+177 TSSLSYLPHSEIHYF

-213 RCKTKYQYHYHTFGH
+213 HCKTKYQYHYHTFGH

-233 CPKCGYQRQQ
+233 CEKCGYHRQD

-248 SRVIE
+248 TKVIE

-258 SVVEFELAKNEIATK
+258 SVIGMDVFGSKVE
-273 NSGATDKAS
+273 
-282 VTTEPESKEQTTT
+282 
-295 ATSKL
+295 
-300 QAEVML
+300 AEVML

-316 AATTVARLIGL
+316 AATEVAHLIGL
-327 PENKIVEVLG
+327 SDEKIVKVLG
-337 SLTTHFGRMEEVEYQ
+337 GLTTHFGRMEQVQ
-352 GHKLHLVLVKNPA
+352 LGKAPLHLVLVKNPA

-407 LTEAASGAKKYY
+407 LTQAASGAKHFY

-428 QLRLKYADFN
+428 QLRLKYADFD
-438 TQKFQVEKDY
+438 TTRFSVEKDY
-448 KTLITQLGQ
+448 KTLITQLQ
-457 SGEDTFLVLSYT
+457 ESGEETFLVLSYT
-469 CMLEFRDKLSEFVPL
+469 CMLEFRDKLAEFVPL
-484 NKYSSE
+484 KKYDAS

>member
-1 MSVKSNLAV
+1 MSARATIAV
-10 WAGKL
+10 WAGKF
-15 TTSVLKLMGSGGTS
+15 TTKLLRLAGSGGTS

-45 LAKDMKIICVTGT
+45 LAKDVKIICVTGT

-71 IEANGQTVFC
+71 IEEEGKTVFC

-92 VSAFVGAASMGGKI
+92 VSAFVGAATLGGKI
-106 DKDYALLECDEAAL
+106 NTDYALLECDEAAL

-152 TVNKIRAGLQ
+152 TVNKIRAGLS

-177 TTSLSDLPHSQIHYF
+177 TSSLSDLPHSEIHYF

-213 RCKTKYQYHYHTFGH
+213 HCKTKYQYHYHTFGH

-233 CPKCGYQRQQ
+233 CEKCGYHRQN

-248 SRVIE
+248 TKVIE

-258 SVVEFELAKNEIATK
+258 SVIGMDVFGSKVE
-273 NSGATDKAS
+273 
-282 VTTEPESKEQTTT
+282 
-295 ATSKL
+295 
-300 QAEVML
+300 AEVML

-316 AATTVARLIGL
+316 AATEVAHLIGL
-327 PENKIVEVLG
+327 TDEKIVKVLG
-337 SLTTHFGRMEEVEYQ
+337 GLTTHFGRMEQVRL
-352 GHKLHLVLVKNPA
+352 GKAPLHLVLVKNPA

-407 LTEAASGAKKYY
+407 LTQEASGAKHFY

-428 QLRLKYADFN
+428 QLRLKYADFD
-438 TQKFQVEKDY
+438 TTRFSVEKDY
-448 KTLITQLGQ
+448 KTLITQLQ
-457 SGEDTFLVLSYT
+457 ESGEETFLVLSYT
-469 CMLEFRDKLSEFVPL
+469 CMLEFRDKLAEFVPL
-484 NKYSSE
+484 KKYDAS

>member
-1 MSVKSNLAV
+1 MSARATIAV
-10 WAGKL
+10 WAGKF
-15 TTSVLKLMGSGGTS
+15 TTKLLRLAGSGGTS

-45 LAKDMKIICVTGT
+45 LAKNVKIICVTGT

-71 IEANGQTVFC
+71 IEAEGKTVFC

-92 VSAFVGAASMGGKI
+92 VSAFVGAATLGGRI
-106 DKDYALLECDEAAL
+106 ETDYALLECDEAAL
-120 KSIVEHFGDLDV
+120 KSIVEHFGKLDV

-152 TVNKIRAGLQ
+152 TVNKIRAGLS

-177 TTSLSDLPHSQIHYF
+177 TSSLSDLPHSEIHYF

-213 RCKTKYQYHYHTFGH
+213 HCKTKYQYHYHTFGH

-233 CPKCGYQRQQ
+233 CEKCGYHRQE

-248 SRVIE
+248 SKVLE

-258 SVVEFELAKNEIATK
+258 SVIAMDVFGEKVE
-273 NSGATDKAS
+273 
-282 VTTEPESKEQTTT
+282 
-295 ATSKL
+295 
-300 QAEVML
+300 AEVML

-316 AATTVARLIGL
+316 AATEVAHLIGL
-327 PENKIVEVLG
+327 SNEQIVKVLG
-337 SLTTHFGRMEEVEYQ
+337 GLTTHFGRMEQVTL
-352 GHKLHLVLVKNPA
+352 GNAPLHLVLVKNPA

-407 LTEAASGAKKYY
+407 LTEAASGAKHFY

-428 QLRLKYADFN
+428 QLRLKYADFD
-438 TQKFQVEKDY
+438 TAKFSVEKDY
-448 KTLITQLGQ
+448 KTLITQLQQ
-457 SGEDTFLVLSYT
+457 SGQETFLVLSYT
-469 CMLEFRDKLSEFVPL
+469 CMLEFRDKLAEFVPL
-484 NKYSSE
+484 KKYDAS

>member
-1 MSVKSNLAV
+1 MSARATIAV
-10 WAGKL
+10 WAGKF
-15 TTSVLKLMGSGGTS
+15 TTKILRLAGSGGTS

-45 LAKDMKIICVTGT
+45 LAKNVKIICVTGT

-71 IEANGQTVFC
+71 IEEEGRTVFC

-92 VSAFVGAASMGGKI
+92 VSAFVGAATLGGKI
-106 DKDYALLECDEAAL
+106 NTDYALLECDEAAL
-120 KSIVEHFGDLDV
+120 KSIVEHFGNLDV

-152 TVNKIRAGLQ
+152 TVNKIRAGLS

-177 TTSLSDLPHSQIHYF
+177 TSSLSDLSHSEIHYF

-213 RCKTKYQYHYHTFGH
+213 HCKTKYQYHYHTFGH

-233 CPKCGYQRQQ
+233 CEKCGYHRQD

-248 SRVIE
+248 TKVIE

-258 SVVEFELAKNEIATK
+258 SVIEMDVFGNKVE
-273 NSGATDKAS
+273 
-282 VTTEPESKEQTTT
+282 
-295 ATSKL
+295 
-300 QAEVML
+300 AEVML

-316 AATTVARLIGL
+316 AATEVAHLIGL
-327 PENKIVEVLG
+327 TDEKIVKVLG
-337 SLTTHFGRMEEVEYQ
+337 GLTTHFGRMEQVQ
-352 GHKLHLVLVKNPA
+352 LGKAPLHLVLVKNPA

-407 LTEAASGAKKYY
+407 LTQAASGAKHFY

-428 QLRLKYADFN
+428 QLRLKYADFD
-438 TQKFQVEKDY
+438 TTRFSVEKDY
-448 KTLITQLGQ
+448 KTLITQLQ
-457 SGEDTFLVLSYT
+457 ESGEETFLVLSYT
-469 CMLEFRDKLSEFVPL
+469 CMLEFRDKLAEFVPL
-484 NKYSSE
+484 KKYDAS

>member
-1 MSVKSNLAV
+1 MSARATIAV
-10 WAGKL
+10 WAGKF
-15 TTSVLKLMGSGGTS
+15 TTKLLRLAGSGGTS

-45 LAKDMKIICVTGT
+45 LAKNVKIICVTGT

-71 IEANGQTVFC
+71 IEEEGKTVFC

-92 VSAFVGAASMGGKI
+92 VSAFVGAATLGGKI
-106 DKDYALLECDEAAL
+106 NTDYALLECDEAAL

-152 TVNKIRAGLQ
+152 TVNKIRAGLA

-177 TTSLSDLPHSQIHYF
+177 TSSLSDLPHSEIHYF

-213 RCKTKYQYHYHTFGH
+213 HCKTKYQYHYHTFGH

-233 CPKCGYQRQQ
+233 CEKCGYHRQD

-248 SRVIE
+248 TKVIE

-258 SVVEFELAKNEIATK
+258 SVIGMDVFGSRVE
-273 NSGATDKAS
+273 
-282 VTTEPESKEQTTT
+282 
-295 ATSKL
+295 
-300 QAEVML
+300 AEVML

-316 AATTVARLIGL
+316 AATEVAHLIGL
-327 PENKIVEVLG
+327 PNEKIVKVLG
-337 SLTTHFGRMEEVEYQ
+337 GLTTHFGRMEQVQ
-352 GHKLHLVLVKNPA
+352 LGKAPLHLVLVKNPA

-407 LTEAASGAKKYY
+407 LTQAASGAKHFY

-428 QLRLKYADFN
+428 QLRLKYADFD
-438 TQKFQVEKDY
+438 TTRFSVEKDY
-448 KTLITQLGQ
+448 KTLITQLQ
-457 SGEDTFLVLSYT
+457 ESGEETFLVLSYT
-469 CMLEFRDKLSEFVPL
+469 CMLEFRDKLAEFVPL
-484 NKYSSE
+484 KKYDAS

>member
-1 MSVKSNLAV
+1 
-10 WAGKL
+10 
-15 TTSVLKLMGSGGTS
+15 
-29 LPGKVVLKI
+29 
-38 CPDILGH
+38 
-45 LAKDMKIICVTGT
+45 
-58 NGKTTTCHIIRDM
+58 M
-71 IEANGQTVFC
+71 IEEEGKTVFC

-92 VSAFVGAASMGGKI
+92 VSAFVGAATLGGKI
-106 DKDYALLECDEAAL
+106 NTDYALLECDEAAL
-120 KSIVEHFGDLDV
+120 KSIVEHFGNLDV

-152 TVNKIRAGLQ
+152 TVNKIRAGLS

-177 TTSLSDLPHSQIHYF
+177 TSSLSDLPHSEIHYF

-213 RCKTKYQYHYHTFGH
+213 HCKTKYQYHYHTFGH

-233 CPKCGYQRQQ
+233 CEKCGYHRQD

-248 SRVIE
+248 TKVIE

-258 SVVEFELAKNEIATK
+258 SVIGMDVFGSKVE
-273 NSGATDKAS
+273 
-282 VTTEPESKEQTTT
+282 
-295 ATSKL
+295 
-300 QAEVML
+300 AEVML

-316 AATTVARLIGL
+316 AATEVAHLIGL
-327 PENKIVEVLG
+327 TDEKIVKVLG
-337 SLTTHFGRMEEVEYQ
+337 GLTTHFGRMEQVQ
-352 GHKLHLVLVKNPA
+352 LGKAPLHLVLVKNPA

-407 LTEAASGAKKYY
+407 LTQAASGAKHFY

-428 QLRLKYADFN
+428 QLRLKYADFD
-438 TQKFQVEKDY
+438 TTRFSVEKDY
-448 KTLITQLGQ
+448 KTLITQLQ
-457 SGEDTFLVLSYT
+457 ESGEETFLVLSYT
-469 CMLEFRDKLSEFVPL
+469 CMLEFRDKLAEFVPL
-484 NKYSSE
+484 KKYDAS